1 MIDFI
6 LCVVQYLLI
15 ALVLLAV
22 GGLGAFI
29 GIKKR
34 KASDAKAAA
43 AEAAKA
49 AGEDKQVTEE

>member
-6 LCVVQYLLI
+6 LCVVQYVLI
-15 ALVLLAV
+15 ALVLIAI

-43 AEAAKA
+43 AEVAL
-49 AGEDKQVTEE
+49 EENAE

>member
-1 MIDFI
+1 MMDFI

-15 ALVLLAV
+15 AIVLLAI

-43 AEAAKA
+43 AEAAMAK
-49 AGEDKQVTEE
+49 TLEE